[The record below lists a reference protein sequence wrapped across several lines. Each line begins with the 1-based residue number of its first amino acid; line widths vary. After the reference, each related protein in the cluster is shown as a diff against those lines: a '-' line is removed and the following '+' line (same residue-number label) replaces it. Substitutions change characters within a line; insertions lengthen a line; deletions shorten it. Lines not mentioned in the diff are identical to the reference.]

1 MRLFTISRVL
11 RFLFLLFIFQNS
23 YGQTPQEEAQEMLNL
38 VNGIRADRGIM
49 PLVLNANL
57 NTAAY
62 DHSDDMAHNNYF
74 SHTGLDGSNF
84 SQRVGDAGYS
94 GSPRGEN
101 IAAGNS
107 SVSATFNQWVNSSGH
122 LNNMLNANANEM
134 GVGHASYSGSTYTHY
149 WTQVFG
155 KSSGV
160 LANNDIAVE
169 KIEVYPNPVK
179 DILYIKFQNNSN
191 EPLHI
196 KLLSATGRIV
206 YHQIDNTFE
215 DELKLNLRYLPT
227 GVYFLYFQNSI
238 RKIVKY

>member
-1 MRLFTISRVL
+1 MRLLTSRSV
-11 RFLFLLFIFQNS
+11 FSFVFLLVIIQNF

-62 DHSDDMAHNNYF
+62 DHSDDMARNNYF

-84 SQRVGDAGYS
+84 SQRVMDADYS

-107 SVSATFNQWVNSSGH
+107 SVNATFNQWVNSSGH
-122 LNNMLNANANEM
+122 LNNMLNTNVNEM

-155 KSSGV
+155 KSSEV
-160 LANNDIAVE
+160 LSNNDIAVE
-169 KIEVYPNPVK
+169 KIKVYPNPVK
-179 DILYIKFQNNSN
+179 DILFIRLQNNSN

-196 KLLSATGRIV
+196 KVLSATGRIV
-206 YHQIDNTFE
+206 YHQIDSTFE
-215 DELKLNLRYLPT
+215 DELKLNLSHLPT
-227 GVYFLYFQNSI
+227 GVYFLYFQNTI